1 MPFKIGVIGCGRHA
15 TRVHGPSH
23 ARYAKE
29 TPDTLLAF
37 ACDIDLLKAQA
48 YAQAFGFQDAGTDI
62 DALIA
67 QHKPDAL
74 VLIAPVDAACEM
86 GQKLF
91 SHGIPVL
98 MEKPP
103 GKDPAELSKL
113 IKAAAEKS
121 TPVIVAFNR
130 RFSPIIM
137 KTRDLTQAAIDAGT
151 VQSISYEFIRC
162 GRNEE
167 DFSTTAIHAIDA
179 TEYLAG
185 SPFQSAHMAYQYGL
199 GDEEPPTVL
208 WVWGT
213 LLSGA
218 LASVVCNPMAGL
230 TSERISI
237 QAHNL
242 TVLCEYPVLD
252 RPGIKALVREHIQDA
267 TLRSWTEDD
276 LAGPDLVERTGFY
289 GENKAFFDAVRAGKT
304 LGPSLT
310 DCIGSVGIADAIRQR
325 KTTWQAT

>member
-23 ARYAKE
+23 VRYAKE
-29 TPDTLLAF
+29 TPDTQLAF

-48 YAQAFGFQDAGTDI
+48 YAQAFGFSDAGTDF
-62 DALIA
+62 DALIKT
-67 QHKPDAL
+67 HRPDAL
-74 VLIAPVDAACEM
+74 VLVAPVDAACEM
-86 GQKLF
+86 GQRVLA
-91 SHGIPVL
+91 HAIPTL

-103 GKDPAELSKL
+103 GKDPAELAKL
-113 IKAAAEKS
+113 IKAAGA
-121 TPVIVAFNR
+121 TPVTIAFNR
-130 RFSPIIM
+130 RFSPVIV
-137 KTRDLTQAAIDAGT
+137 KTRELAQSAIDANT
-151 VQSISYEFIRC
+151 LQSVSYEFIRC

-208 WVWGT
+208 WVWGS

-237 QAHNL
+237 QAHN
-242 TVLCEYPVLD
+242 TTILCEYPVLD

-289 GENKAFFDAVRAGKT
+289 GENKAFFDATRAGKP
-304 LGPSLT
+304 LGPNLS

-325 KTTWQAT
+325 KTSWQAS